1 MLGPELLNLTV
12 RPTPIFLEGTASLR
26 IDQPGP
32 RELGLANFQVVKGL
46 VSIERGQLFI
56 NLAGVA
62 QTLIAPDVF
71 KRYAGQSLYFRVQL
85 TPDGATVLRPV
96 PPPPSPAARMPPA
109 ASGPTQLQF
118 AGTPASLLQQLMA
131 PESLRAMP
139 PSLAAALAGV
149 GVMLSPAMSV
159 EAQIARVREL
169 LGRGGVFNFASPAE
183 GAAREATLPSILLRM
198 LGFGTDPLTKE
209 RARGLVTEIDNRQER
224 AVTALRSDVI
234 NADILSWVN
243 GAPVELNLQRGP
255 RGNPPDDPPWIIN
268 LYTQFSKDS
277 DVWLRVEHLPVKT
290 VRLDAWLTDPEVF
303 TRARDSRAELFAEVA
318 EFGLQ
323 LEHFAV
329 FNQARDTIEEPS
341 LTRPSQRRGD
351 RLDSSV

>member
-46 VSIERGQLFI
+46 VSIDRGQLLI

-96 PPPPSPAARMPPA
+96 RPPAPPTAPASPPSVPAQM
-109 ASGPTQLQF
+109 QL
-118 AGTPASLLQQLMA
+118 AGTPASILQQLMA
-131 PESLRAMP
+131 PDSLRAMP
-139 PSLAAALAGV
+139 PPLAAALAGL
-149 GVMLSPAMSV
+149 GVMLSPAMSI
-159 EAQIARVREL
+159 EAQIARAREL
-169 LGRGGVFNFASPAE
+169 IIRGGVFNFTSPPE
-183 GAAREATLPSILLRM
+183 GVARETMLPSVLLRM
-198 LGFGTDPLTKE
+198 LGLGTDPLTKE

-224 AVTALRSDVI
+224 TVTALRSDVI

-255 RGNPPDDPPWIIN
+255 RGNPPGNPPWIVN
-268 LYTQFSKDS
+268 FYTQFSKDS
-277 DVWLRVEHLPVKT
+277 DVWLRVEHLPAKT
-290 VRLDAWLTDPEVF
+290 VRLDAWLTDPDIF
-303 TRARDSRAELFAEVA
+303 MRARDSRAELFAEVA

-329 FNQARDTIEEPS
+329 FNQARDTIDEPRS
-341 LTRPSQRRGD
+341 TWPSQRRGD
-351 RLDSSV
+351 RLDYSV